1 MKLQISDQNNQMDL
15 LLKSKQDL
23 EMNLRETKS
32 TNNARDLQKLSNLE
46 NQIRILNGDINATKN
61 IINEKNML
69 VEEKNKTIEHLTSQN
84 QNSSNSYEL
93 FQTRFNEMES
103 KIFI

>member
-46 NQIRILNGDINATKN
+46 NQIRILNGDINATKS
-61 IINEKNML
+61 IISEKNML